1 MKKSILVGVLAA
13 MMLFA
18 FTACDNSTPE
28 APIYGNAT
36 VVGAS
41 LASAPDY
48 LEGEKLDPSEITVNV
63 LLNVGDPIAY
73 NGTEMGIVVGD
84 DDILSAGANTVAVT
98 IPGTELKYDITVYAY
113 EIEAVTVNLNPV
125 QTTISLSE
133 PKLSLEGISA
143 SITYGGGKT
152 MTKTVPASAM
162 EEIPVDELV
171 QGKKNGEVIDLG
183 AYLKEMAEE
192 VEDIEITVNG
202 NWKLTVS
209 DVAKTVRNVTITP
222 NNKVEFFTV
231 GSNTKLTADTFDFTA
246 TITYS
251 DNTTDVLTKAELAE
265 ANGYGYEILNLGT
278 SGVTFSKDL
287 TSFTL
292 KVAIVDEDNEDAL
305 IGTVQDVKISATE
318 DYPTKFK
325 VTQVKKTDKPSENEY
340 TYWIGDDFAPQ
351 EFVFEITEMA
361 SKKTLADEDK
371 KIEYSDFKVVSPSK
385 IKDGYTAEGT
395 HSVTVTFEYIGSK
408 KGAVAAEKPTCTV
421 TLTAPSTTTDEG

>member
-162 EEIPVDELV
+162 PVDELV

-192 VEDIEITVNG
+192 VEDFEITVNG